1 MAISALE
8 ARLLEALN
16 DQVEGWEASGDYLE
30 DSVVWDQVADR
41 YADAALEDLDA

>member
-16 DQVEGWEASGDYLE
+16 DQVEDWAAADPYADDDL
-30 DSVVWDQVADR
+30 VWDQVADR
-41 YADAALEDLDA
+41 YFDAALEDLGA